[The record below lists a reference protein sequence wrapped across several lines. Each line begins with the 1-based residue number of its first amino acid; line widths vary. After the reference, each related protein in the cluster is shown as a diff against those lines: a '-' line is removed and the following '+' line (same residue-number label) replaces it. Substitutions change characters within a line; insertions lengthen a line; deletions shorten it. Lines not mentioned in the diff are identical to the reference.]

1 MEPDDRSA
9 LMESDPHAEPQAQAL
24 AQAGALVPAGSI
36 FSAPITVG
44 PYTIITASTVA
55 GGSGFGSGFR
65 RMLPGMDGTAGG
77 LGGGG
82 GTAGRPVAVIILGP
96 DGVTVQPIVDVTR
109 IAMSALVV
117 AGLVALCW
125 RRR

>member
-1 MEPDDRSA
+1 LGEH
-9 LMESDPHAEPQAQAL
+9 LAQAL

-44 PYTIITASTVA
+44 AYTIITASTVA

-65 RMLPGMDGTAGG
+65 RTLPGMAGTAGG

-96 DGVTVQPIVDVTR
+96 DGVTIRPIVDVTR
-109 IAMSALVV
+109 VAMSALVV
-117 AGLVALCW
+117 AGLVALRW